1 MSKRKIQSER
11 IVVMTALE
19 ATRSAMPYFNGYSN
33 GCGPHKNKK
42 KYNRKDK
49 SWRKELDY

>member
-1 MSKRKIQSER
+1 
-11 IVVMTALE
+11 MTALE
-19 ATRSAMPYFNGYSN
+19 ATRAVMPYFNGYSN
-33 GCGPHKNKK
+33 GCGPYKNKK